1 MNNGNYSVSTTFN
14 FKNPASP
21 VSSGIILVGTAHV
34 SEKSIAEVNE
44 IIDKEKPDIVAVELD
59 QGRFQAIK
67 GETNEPK
74 EINVKELLS
83 EGKFYYFLIH
93 WLLGFVQKKIGDD
106 AGVKPGAE
114 MLAAIQKAE
123 SNGMRVALIDRDIQV
138 TLGRFWNKMSFFEK
152 MKLFVSLAGASVGLG
167 TKDIDM
173 DTVTNE
179 DVVSQLVTELRKMV
193 PSAATVLIDE
203 RDAIMAKN
211 LLDLSREG
219 KVVAVIGA
227 GHREGI
233 KRYIDN
239 PETLPSTVEMM
250 AVPKKGFSLIKI
262 ATVAIIAMIV
272 GLLGLLVFSGGVSLS
287 TLLTALLYLFITQGI
302 LSAIGVLIA
311 RGHPLSAL
319 TALSLAWFGFLH
331 PFLAIG
337 WLVGLVEAH
346 FRPPMTGDIKKIM
359 NADTLKE
366 LMNNKLFR
374 IILVAGFANLGSM
387 VGTFV
392 AIPLMVHYFGLTD
405 PLGIL
410 RTAMEMGFSKITAL
424 FS

>member
-21 VSSGIILVGTAHV
+21 VSSGIIIVGTAHV

-44 IIDKEKPDIVAVELD
+44 IIEREKPDIVAVELD
-59 QGRFQAIK
+59 PGRFHAIK

-83 EGKFYYFLIH
+83 DGKFYYFLIH

-123 SNGMRVALIDRDIQV
+123 SSGMRVALIDRDIQV

-152 MKLFVSLAGASVGLG
+152 MKLFISLAGASIGIG

-173 DTVTNE
+173 ETVTNE

-211 LLDLSREG
+211 LLDLSHEG
-219 KVVAVIGA
+219 KVVAVVGA

-233 KRYIDN
+233 KKYIDN
-239 PETLPSTVEMM
+239 PETLPATGEMM
-250 AVPKKGFSLIKI
+250 TLPKKRFSMIKT
-262 ATVAIIAMIV
+262 ATIAIIAMIV
-272 GLLGLLVFSGGVSLS
+272 GLLALLVFSGGVSLS

-311 RGHPLSAL
+311 GGHPLSAL

-331 PFLAIG
+331 PFLAVG
-337 WLVGLVEAH
+337 WLAGLVEAH
-346 FRPPMTGDIKKIM
+346 FRPPTTGDVKNIM
-359 NADTLKE
+359 KAETLKE
-366 LMNNKLFR
+366 LMKNKLFR
-374 IILVAGFANLGSM
+374 IILVAGLANLGSM

-392 AIPLMVHYFGLTD
+392 AVPILVNYFGIEN
-405 PLGIL
+405 PLHIL
-410 RTAMEMGFSKITAL
+410 RIALENGFNAIMSI
-424 FS
+424 F